1 MSASNRPSLSRPS
14 GSGCTQDYVQAMAAC
29 NAGAV
34 AVIIANTEESFCVMT
49 ADADVPIPVV
59 QVTPRA
65 PTDSVAFRGCLSGR
79 VDARCVTRMQ
89 RLCWMAWSCPSSFGT
104 GLSAAGRLHFSTE
117 FKC

>member
-1 MSASNRPSLSRPS
+1 MYGMSASNRPSLSGPN

-59 QVTPRA
+59 QVTHVPRRIR
-65 PTDSVAFRGCLSGR
+65 SLSEVA
-79 VDARCVTRMQ
+79 
-89 RLCWMAWSCPSSFGT
+89 
-104 GLSAAGRLHFSTE
+104 
-117 FKC
+117 